1 MDETKKIDIKVDE
14 QVALGQYSNLA
25 AIRHTREEFLFD
37 FAFVFPDGPLGKLI
51 ARLIVSPA
59 HAKRFM
65 EALESNVRR
74 YEEEFGPIVPADI
87 PPSVGFIQ

>member
-1 MDETKKIDIKVDE
+1 MDDKKIDIKVDE

-25 AIRHTREEFLFD
+25 AIRHTKEEFLFD
-37 FAFVFPDGPLGKLI
+37 FAFVFPDGPIGKLVS
-51 ARLIVSPA
+51 RVIVSPA

-74 YEEEFGPIVPADI
+74 YEEDFGPIVPADI

>member
-1 MDETKKIDIKVDE
+1 MDDKKIDIKVDE
-14 QVALGQYSNLA
+14 HVALGQYSNLA
-25 AIRHTREEFLFD
+25 AIRHTKEEFLFD
-37 FAFVFPDGPLGKLI
+37 FAFVSPDGPIGKLVS
-51 ARLIVSPA
+51 RVIVSPA

-74 YEEEFGPIVPADI
+74 YEENFGPIVPADI